1 METEYIEK
9 QAAISLP
16 VLPKEHRGYQ
26 TYNLDDAFETGWYE
40 LQRCIEEIPPAADV
54 RPVVLC
60 KDCDLWNEWD
70 SSGRESLGNY
80 RCSCAEWTTEITTY
94 YTGPDEF
101 CSRGVRRDSDG

>member
-1 METEYIEK
+1 MLEYIEK
-9 QAAISLP
+9 QEAITIP
-16 VLPKEHRGYQ
+16 VMPKRYRKYQ
-26 TYNLDDAFETGWYE
+26 TMNLDDAYEAGWDDA
-40 LQRCIEEIPPAADV
+40 LICIEKIRPADV

-70 SSGRESLGNY
+70 SSGRESLGTY

>member
-1 METEYIEK
+1 MAKYIDVESLTVAYSGHTPDDEFSKGVDFVLDLLDSK
-9 QAAISLP
+9 QP
-16 VLPKEHRGYQ
+16 E
-26 TYNLDDAFETGWYE
+26 
-40 LQRCIEEIPPAADV
+40 DV

>member
-1 METEYIEK
+1 MADLTVDYIK
-9 QAAISLP
+9 
-16 VLPKEHRGYQ
+16 K
-26 TYNLDDAFETGWYE
+26 DDA
-40 LQRCIEEIPPAADV
+40 LKCCPPIVDKHGHTFATSVEYDKIRKLEPEDV

-70 SSGRESLGNY
+70 SSGRKSLGNY

-101 CSRGVRRDSDG
+101 CSRGVRRESDG